1 MQTKA
6 KAIGHLE
13 AENADLRQQLAEAR
27 EALDAI
33 RRGDVD
39 ALVVERPEGPQVF
52 TLTGADT
59 PYRVMVEEMQEGAVT
74 LSDAGV
80 IVYCNKQIARLLGVR
95 PGPAGP
101 AVPRLSSP
109 RKPCVIPALWQRSG
123 SEADRGEVSL
133 LAAGGAQVPVYL
145 ALRPLPGDGLVQT
158 SVVIAD
164 LTQQKRHQEI
174 MASEVF
180 STSILDQAQDA
191 IVVCDPSGRVIRAN
205 QAAELLGGA
214 NPLLQP
220 FYAAFP
226 LRRAIEAGPADPL
239 RCGTVVNPPAS
250 GVHFLRGV
258 EASRPAR
265 TVGGSKCCSAPASC
279 SISIERRWARLSR

>member
-80 IVYCNKQIARLLGVR
+80 IVYCNKQIARLLG
-95 PGPAGP
+95 A
-101 AVPRLSSP
+101 SP
-109 RKPCVIPALWQRSG
+109 
-123 SEADRGEVSL
+123 
-133 LAAGGAQVPVYL
+133 
-145 ALRPLPGDGLVQT
+145 
-158 SVVIAD
+158 
-164 LTQQKRHQEI
+164 
-174 MASEVF
+174 
-180 STSILDQAQDA
+180 QD
-191 IVVCDPSGRVIRAN
+191 
-205 QAAELLGGA
+205 LLGR
-214 NPLLQP
+214 P
-220 FYAAFP
+220 FRAF
-226 LRRAIEAGPADPL
+226 
-239 RCGTVVNPPAS
+239 
-250 GVHFLRGV
+250 
-258 EASRPAR
+258 
-265 TVGGSKCCSAPASC
+265 
-279 SISIERRWARLSR
+279 